1 MLKNKYE
8 ELNRRLDRLEYYFES
23 LFNEKFDQIPPE
35 VDEKRKKVWKKLDI
49 SKREHLKKDWCNK
62 NNLLVAKGS
71 PIQLDVK
78 SIPKDCT
85 YAGCIVGVAKNNPG
99 KKAEDVSGN
108 IISGNESTARYYLP
122 KNIEDITEYVIFS
135 SYDDDLQ
142 FELKSLYWDP
152 NKNLDWKEVDKKSMP
167 SNEIINKYVHPI
179 VYKGVIEDNTQKD
192 SDKTANTSK
201 SNSSTSGSKNNR
213 STGDYRN
220 PSSSVYSN
228 SKVYGSS
235 QKGYYDSPHSG
246 WDKFI
251 DPSHMP

>member
-1 MLKNKYE
+1 MYKNKYE
-8 ELNRRLDRLEYYFES
+8 ELNRRLDRLEYYFEK

-49 SKREHLKKDWCNK
+49 KKREHLKRDWCNK

-71 PIQLDVK
+71 PIQVDVK
-78 SIPKDCT
+78 SIPKDYT

-99 KKAEDVSGN
+99 KKVEDVSGN

-142 FELKSLYWDP
+142 FELKSLYWNP

-179 VYKGVIEDNTQKD
+179 VYKGAIEDNSTDTQKD
-192 SDKTANTSK
+192 SDKKANTSK
-201 SNSSTSGSKNNR
+201 SSTQKS
-213 STGDYRN
+213 
-220 PSSSVYSN
+220 SN
-228 SKVYGSS
+228 SFRYDANNPNNPVYNNPYRHLSS
-235 QKGYYDSPHSG
+235 QKGYYDSPY
-246 WDKFI
+246 
-251 DPSHMP
+251 